1 MQGNFVWYELMTTDT
16 KAAQAFYADVVG
28 WKAQDAGMPGM
39 DYTLFYA
46 GSDMAA
52 GLMEQPE
59 DARKMGAPPSW
70 LGYVGVDDVDAAT
83 AKAKGLGATVY
94 VEPRD
99 IPNVG
104 RFSVIADPQMA
115 VIPLFT
121 PSGPRQD
128 PPQPG
133 TPGRTGWHELWAADW
148 EKDFAFYAE
157 MFGWQKADAVDMG
170 PMGTY
175 QLFGKGGPAIGG
187 MFNKP
192 PEVPACFWLY
202 YFNVPDIDAAGER
215 VKSAGGEVVNGP
227 DAGAGRRLDHP
238 GQGPAGR
245 HVRAGRQAAGG
256 SS

>member
-1 MQGNFVWYELMTTDT
+1 
-16 KAAQAFYADVVG
+16 
-28 WKAQDAGMPGM
+28 
-39 DYTLFYA
+39 
-46 GSDMAA
+46 
-52 GLMEQPE
+52 MEQPE

-115 VIPLFT
+115 VIPPVHAF
-121 PSGPRQD
+121 GPPAGRRL
-128 PPQPG
+128 QPG

-227 DAGAGRRLDHP
+227 DAGAGRRLDRP
-238 GQGPAGR
+238 GQRPARR
-245 HVRAGRQAAGG
+245 HVRSGGQAGRVEAREERASAHSGRRRRRPSWSSRRRPRRRSAAG
-256 SS
+256 

>member
-1 MQGNFVWYELMTTDT
+1 
-16 KAAQAFYADVVG
+16 
-28 WKAQDAGMPGM
+28 MPGM

-70 LGYVGVDDVDAAT
+70 LGYVGVDDVDAST

-104 RFSVIADPQMA
+104 RFSVIANPQMA

-121 PSGPRQD
+121 PSGTQQD

-133 TPGRTGWHELWAADW
+133 TPGRTGWHELWAAHW
-148 EKDFAFYAE
+148 EKVFAFYAE
-157 MFGWQKADAVDMG
+157 MFGWQKTNAVDMG

-175 QLFGKGGPAIGG
+175 QLFGTGGPAIGG

-192 PEVPACFWLY
+192 QEAPACFALLLQR
-202 YFNVPDIDAAGER
+202 PRHRRRGGSGEIR
-215 VKSAGGEVVNGP
+215 RWRSRHGP
-227 DAGAGRRLDHP
+227 DAGAGRRLDRA
-238 GQGPAGR
+238 GQRPARR
-245 HVRAGRQAAGG
+245 HVRSGGQAAGRN
-256 SS
+256 S

>member
-1 MQGNFVWYELMTTDT
+1 
-16 KAAQAFYADVVG
+16 
-28 WKAQDAGMPGM
+28 MPGM

-115 VIPLFT
+115 
-121 PSGPRQD
+121 RD
-128 PPQPG
+128 PPVHAFRPAAG
-133 TPGRTGWHELWAADW
+133 PASAGHAGPHRMARAVGRRLGEGL
-148 EKDFAFYAE
+148 AFYAE

-202 YFNVPDIDAAGER
+202 YFNVPDIDAASGT
-215 VKSAGGEVVNGP
+215 GEVRRWRSRHGP
-227 DAGAGRRLDHP
+227 DAGAGRRLDRP
-238 GQGPAGR
+238 GQRPARR
-245 HVRAGRQAAGG
+245 HVRSGGQAAGRKLVT
-256 SS
+256 SSRPRIQGRRRRRLSLNRRRRRRRSAAG